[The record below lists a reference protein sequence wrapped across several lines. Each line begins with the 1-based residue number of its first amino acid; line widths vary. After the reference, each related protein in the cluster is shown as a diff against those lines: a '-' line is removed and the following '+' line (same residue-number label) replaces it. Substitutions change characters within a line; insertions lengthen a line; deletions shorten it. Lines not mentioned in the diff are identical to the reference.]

1 MVRWDLQ
8 WNCVPFK
15 SNASSGR
22 SPFDNPAIDTAAVWV
37 PAMWMCSMSI
47 TRVGRD
53 AVRRYLTAALL
64 VAGSALWQPAA
75 AQFGGFG
82 FPFYSNPWFGQP
94 APRSGMPRYQDI
106 PRYRAPRDRD
116 ATSITTP
123 PPPNKP
129 EVNPAKTGVVIGD
142 SLAEWLAYGLEQAY
156 AESADL
162 GVIRKVRRAIGLIDR
177 CKGELRK
184 FVEQNLTNEK
194 PVFIAMMFGL
204 NDRRSIH
211 VCEPS
216 EKSDSAKVSA
226 YAFRSKE
233 WAEQYGKEV
242 DELTLLLKAKGV
254 PVFWVGLPPAKN
266 IRAAD
271 IDFLNGIFRKHAEK
285 NGIEYI
291 NVWDAFVDEDGD
303 FTMRGPDA
311 NGQTRLLR
319 AADGLNFT
327 KAGARTL
334 ALNLEQGINRTALQ
348 SPSVGPPDTQETKA
362 APAKTNE
369 RPVAGP
375 VIPLTG
381 EPLKGEVLLGAGRAA
396 SPDSRLL
403 GGEPP
408 RPASGRAD
416 DFSWPRTQESP
427 GFQDS
432 IGYAQERSDVA
443 PKSVKPKQ
451 RK

>member
-22 SPFDNPAIDTAAVWV
+22 SPFDNPAIDTAAVSG
-37 PAMWMCSMSI
+37 PAVWMCSMSI
-47 TRVGRD
+47 NHVGRGG
-53 AVRRYLTAALL
+53 VRRYLTAALL

-162 GVIRKVRRAIGLIDR
+162 GVIRKVRRAIGLIDP

-184 FVEQNLTNEK
+184 FVEQSLTNEK

-211 VCEPS
+211 VCEPP

-226 YAFRSKE
+226 YAFRTKE
-233 WAEQYGKEV
+233 WAEQYGEEV

-311 NGQTRLLR
+311 NSQTRLLR
-319 AADGLNFT
+319 AADGQNFT

-362 APAKTNE
+362 
-369 RPVAGP
+369 
-375 VIPLTG
+375 
-381 EPLKGEVLLGAGRAA
+381 
-396 SPDSRLL
+396 
-403 GGEPP
+403 
-408 RPASGRAD
+408 
-416 DFSWPRTQESP
+416 
-427 GFQDS
+427 
-432 IGYAQERSDVA
+432 
-443 PKSVKPKQ
+443 
-451 RK
+451 

>member
-1 MVRWDLQ
+1 
-8 WNCVPFK
+8 
-15 SNASSGR
+15 
-22 SPFDNPAIDTAAVWV
+22 
-37 PAMWMCSMSI
+37 MCSMSV

-94 APRSGMPRYQDI
+94 APRSGGPRYQDI
-106 PRYRAPRDRD
+106 PRYRATRDRD

-123 PPPNKP
+123 PPPHKP

-142 SLAEWLAYGLEQAY
+142 SMAEWLAYGLEQAY
-156 AESADL
+156 AESPDL
-162 GVIRKVRRAIGLIDR
+162 GVVRKVRGSIGVIDR

-184 FVEQNLTNEK
+184 FVEQSLTNEK
-194 PVFIAMMFGL
+194 PVFIAMMVGL
-204 NDRRSIH
+204 NDRHSIH
-211 VCEPS
+211 VCEP
-216 EKSDSAKVSA
+216 EKSDSAKVST

-242 DELTLLLKAKGV
+242 DELILLFKAKGV

-266 IRAAD
+266 IRTAD
-271 IDFLNGIFRKHAEK
+271 IGFLNDLFRKHAEK

-291 NVWDAFVDEDGD
+291 DVWDAFVDEDGD

-334 ALNLEQGINRTALQ
+334 ALNLEQGINRTLLQ
-348 SPSVGPPDTQETKA
+348 SPSVEPPDTQETKA
-362 APAKTNE
+362 APGKTNE

-381 EPLKGEVLLGAGRAA
+381 EPLKGEVLLGAATAA

-403 GGEPP
+403 GGEPATS
-408 RPASGRAD
+408 ASGRAD

-427 GFQDS
+427 ALLES

-443 PKSVKPKQ
+443 PKPAKPKQ